1 MKNEFFFLTVIA
13 TLVMW
18 SYDARADLA
27 NAMSC
32 YKESDDSKAMCDP
45 LLIGAIDAVYA
56 SQNVCADG
64 KTSYGDIIQ
73 TWRRDLRIH
82 LDRREFKT
90 VTSIAMTM
98 RAMGLACTSNKGT
111 NDSLSK

>member
-1 MKNEFFFLTVIA
+1 MKTKFFFVSVMAI
-13 TLVMW
+13 LVMW

-27 NAMSC
+27 NAMIC
-32 YKESDDSKAMCDP
+32 YQEPDDSKAMCDP

-56 SQNVCADG
+56 SQNACADG
-64 KTSYGDIIQ
+64 KTSYKDIIQ

-98 RAMGLACTSNKGT
+98 HAMGLACTSNKGA
-111 NDSLSK
+111 NDSQLK

>member
-1 MKNEFFFLTVIA
+1 MKTKFVFATVMA

-32 YKESDDSKAMCDP
+32 YQESDDSKAMCDP
-45 LLIGAIDAVYA
+45 LLIGAIDAAYA
-56 SQNVCADG
+56 SQDVCADG

-82 LDRREFKT
+82 SDRRELKT

-98 RAMGLACTSNKGT
+98 RAMGLACASNERA
-111 NDSLSK
+111 NDGISK

>member
-1 MKNEFFFLTVIA
+1 MKTKFFFVTVMA
-13 TLVMW
+13 ASAMW

-27 NAMSC
+27 NAMRC
-32 YKESDDSKAMCDP
+32 YQESDDSKAMCDP

-82 LDRREFKT
+82 LDRREFRT
-90 VTSIAMTM
+90 VTSMAMTM
-98 RAMGLACTSNKGT
+98 RAMGLACASNKGA
-111 NDSLSK
+111 NDGLLK